1 VLRTHRVERLENH
14 EIERALEH
22 VCLFGHGGSLFICHA
37 NEAAVHSHLIA
48 LYFGIWRN
56 NKSPNGA

>member
-37 NEAAVHSHLIA
+37 NEAAAHSHLIDK
-48 LYFGIWRN
+48 W
-56 NKSPNGA
+56 